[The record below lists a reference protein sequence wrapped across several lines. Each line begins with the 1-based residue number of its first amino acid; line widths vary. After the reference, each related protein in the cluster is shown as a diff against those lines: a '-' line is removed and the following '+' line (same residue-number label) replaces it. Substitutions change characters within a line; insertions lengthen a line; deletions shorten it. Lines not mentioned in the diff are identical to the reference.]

1 MKNKKQKI
9 EMNAEAQKEIDKF
22 FSHQIRVEA
31 QKNRSKIKK

>member
-9 EMNAEAQKEIDKF
+9 EISAEAQKEIDKF